1 MRSPGAKIGLVAA
14 LLFVVTSALVWD
26 RVWRD
31 ATATPV
37 SAPPPAGS
45 YLRMVHGGDREAGSE
60 NRRRKPRGGRAHQQ
74 RIPEKKTP
82 QPLPIPKPAREYVV
96 AEGECLSDIA
106 RKVYGTWRRWP
117 AIARANGLSD
127 PYLIMTGE
135 TLRIP

>member
-14 LLFVVTSALVWD
+14 LMFVVTSALVWD

-45 YLRMVHGGDREAGSE
+45 YLRMVHGGSQEGGRA
-60 NRRRKPRGGRAHQQ
+60 NRHRKPRGGGARQQ
-74 RIPEKKTP
+74 LIPEKKTP

-96 AEGECLSDIA
+96 AEGECLSDIS
-106 RKVYGTWRRWP
+106 RKVYGTFRRWP
-117 AIARANGLSD
+117 AIARANDLSD
-127 PYLIMTGE
+127 PYVIKTGE